1 MRWAALPES
10 LLIHKDCSW
19 VQCGAFSINNNI
31 NIYLGAIW
39 GKKGQ
44 FHGST
49 PKARDFGGNPQEGPA
64 CLSVFYFRTNYGRA
78 VHTIL
83 VSELSD
89 FVVKK
94 S

>member
-1 MRWAALPES
+1 MRGAAPPES
-10 LLIHKDCSW
+10 RVINKDSSW
-19 VQCGAFSINNNI
+19 AECGPFSINNNI
-31 NIYLGAIW
+31 NVYLGAVW

-49 PKARDFGGNPQEGPA
+49 PKAKDFGGNPQEGPA
-64 CLSVFYFRTNYGRA
+64 CLSVFYFLTNYGRA
-78 VHTIL
+78 VHTNL

-89 FVVKK
+89 FVAKK